1 MGSRGASAA
10 LNLSPAQLEKK
21 SISAGIGALGIAKA
35 LYKEKNGKEGTP
47 EQLSAFLDEEKDR
60 RTNERISE
68 IVRRLDTDDYKSI
81 AERDKLRAEYSRL
94 NSERTVASIRRFN
107 RRNNIKDVWQ

>member
-21 SISAGIGALGIAKA
+21 SISAGIGALGVAEL

-47 EQLSAFLDEEKDR
+47 EQLSAFIDEEKDR
-60 RTNERISE
+60 RTNERINE
-68 IVRRLDTDDYKSI
+68 IVSRLGSGDYKSA
-81 AERDKLRAEYSRL
+81 AERAKLEKEYTRL
-94 NSERTVASIRRFN
+94 NNERSVATIRRFN
-107 RRNNIKDVWQ
+107 RRNNIKDMWQ